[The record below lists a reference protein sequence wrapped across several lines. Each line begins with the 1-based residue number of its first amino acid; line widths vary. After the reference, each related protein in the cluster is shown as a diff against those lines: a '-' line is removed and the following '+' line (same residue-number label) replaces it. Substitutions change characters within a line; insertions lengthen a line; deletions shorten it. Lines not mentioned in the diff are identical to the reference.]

1 MFKKIFINLCNEK
14 NISPSAACRAIGLSN
29 AAYSSWTDD
38 TIPRRSTLAKF
49 ADYFGVQVED
59 LLGDAPITQKEK
71 LTDEVGEPTLSKKE
85 ESVMELFRQ
94 VPLEEQPAVL
104 EALGTSLAALGKVP
118 EDQREIVA
126 RLIVASLNK

>member
-1 MFKKIFINLCNEK
+1 MFFEIFKNLCSTNETTPTAVVK
-14 NISPSAACRAIGLSN
+14 ELGLS
-29 AAYSSWTDD
+29 SSSATSWKQGKV
-38 TIPRRSTLAKF
+38 PHHGTLIKI
-49 ADYFGVQVED
+49 ADYFDVTVD
-59 LLGDAPITQKEK
+59 YLLGNAKTQKEK
-71 LTDEVGEPTLSKKE
+71 PTDEIGEPILSKKE

-118 EDQREIVA
+118 EERRELVA